1 LDHNPVD
8 LLKQNWRWLAVTAAV
23 AAVPL
28 IADDYALSL
37 LIVGGTYAIMCIG
50 LNLFMG
56 QTGQISFG
64 HNAFAAIGC
73 YGTAILCTNYNW
85 FPPLALVVAGAM
97 AFVLAQIIGKPTLRL
112 KGHYLAMATLALGL
126 IVYELAVQLEWLTL
140 GFLGISGI
148 PPFSIGIWE
157 PKNDVQYYYLV
168 WIFVGIG
175 LWASE
180 RITKSRL
187 GRALS
192 AIAGDESAA
201 RALGI
206 DVSRYKLKAL
216 AISAVYASVGG
227 SLLAHYVSFV
237 SPEIIGLGLV
247 TLLFTMV
254 FVGGIGTTAGPV
266 LGAVVINVLPAM
278 LTGFQGYRQL
288 AYGVMLLVVVMFI
301 PRGLQSL
308 ASLRFTL
315 KGSSR

>member
-1 LDHNPVD
+1 MKN
-8 LLKQNWRWLAVTAAV
+8 NWRWV
-23 AAVPL
+23 AATVVMAVVPL
-28 IADDYALSL
+28 VANDYVLSL
-37 LIVGGTYAIMCIG
+37 LIVGGTYAIMCVG

-85 FPPLALVVAGAM
+85 FPPLALIAAATVAWIM
-97 AFVLAQIIGKPTLRL
+97 AIIIGKPTLRL

-126 IVYELAVQLEWLTL
+126 IVYELVVQLDGLTL

-148 PPFSIGIWE
+148 PPFSIGFWE
-157 PKNDVQYYYLV
+157 PKTDIQYYYLV
-168 WIFVGIG
+168 WIFAGVGVWI
-175 LWASE
+175 SE
-180 RITKSRL
+180 RITRSRP
-187 GRALS
+187 GRAFG
-192 AIAGDESAA
+192 AIAGDEAAA

-237 SPEIIGLGLV
+237 SPEIIGIGLV

-254 FVGGIGTTAGPV
+254 FVGGIGTAAGPI
-266 LGAVVINVLPAM
+266 LGAIVINVLPAA
-278 LTGFQGYRQL
+278 LTRFQDYRQL
-288 AYGVMLLVVVMFI
+288 AYGVMLLVVVMFV

-308 ASLRFTL
+308 SSLGHVFR
-315 KGSSR
+315 GSRR

>member
-1 LDHNPVD
+1 MGMI
-8 LLKQNWRWLAVTAAV
+8 KRNWRWLAGIAGV

-28 IADDYALSL
+28 VANDYVLSL
-37 LIVGGTYAIMCIG
+37 VIVGGTYAIMCIG

-73 YGTAILCTNYNW
+73 YGTAILCTDYNW
-85 FPPLALVVAGAM
+85 FPPLALITAA
-97 AFVLAQIIGKPTLRL
+97 VLAGIVALIVGKPTLRL

-126 IVYELAVQLEWLTL
+126 IVYELAGQLEWLTL

-148 PPFSIGIWE
+148 PPFSIGVWE
-157 PKNDVQYYYLV
+157 PKSDIQYYYLV

-175 LWASE
+175 LWISA

-187 GRALS
+187 GRAFG
-192 AIAGDESAA
+192 AIAGDEAAA

-206 DVSRYKLKAL
+206 DVSRYKVEAL
-216 AISAVYASVGG
+216 AISAVYASIGG

-266 LGAVVINVLPAM
+266 LGAIVINVLPAT
-278 LTGFQGYRQL
+278 LTKFQDYRQL
-288 AYGVMLLVVVMFI
+288 AYGVMLLVVVMFM

-315 KGSSR
+315 KSLSR